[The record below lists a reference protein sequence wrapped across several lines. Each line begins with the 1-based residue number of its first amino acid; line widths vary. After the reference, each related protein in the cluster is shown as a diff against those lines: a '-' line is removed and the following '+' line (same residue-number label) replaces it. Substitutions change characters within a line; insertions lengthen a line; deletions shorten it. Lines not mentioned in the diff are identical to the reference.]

1 MLKVL
6 ITDSNNGT
14 CQHLKSIISSQTN
27 MTVVGIAHDAHQAR
41 ALIKEVEP
49 DVVTLAIELVG
60 MNGLA
65 FLGKI
70 MTLRPMPVVVISQLF
85 SNNPLLA
92 KQAIKLGAASYI
104 QKPNLSAVSSRHFD
118 SFAREVIKKLREA
131 ESQFKRA
138 QQTML
143 SQSSSSLPRPALHQE
158 PATQSTGQV
167 SHRLIAIGA
176 STGGTE
182 AITTLLRCLP
192 ENSPGIVIA
201 QHMPSGFTGSFATRL
216 QGICTVHVQEARHD
230 EVIKSG
236 HVYIAPGG
244 YHLKIQKRAGCF
256 YTQLNDDEP
265 VNLHKPSVD
274 VLFESVAEQAEK
286 RGIGII
292 LTGMG
297 KDGARG
303 LLKMKQAGAMTYAQD
318 EQSSVVYGMPRAA
331 KSLGAVSKELPL
343 EDIAEELLQLNSYTV
358 TPDV

>member
-104 QKPNLSAVSSRHFD
+104 QKPNLSAVSSSHFD

-131 ESQFKRA
+131 ESQFKRP
-138 QQTML
+138 QQSML
-143 SQSSSSLPRPALHQE
+143 SQSRSSLPRPALHQE

-201 QHMPSGFTGSFATRL
+201 QHMPSGFTSSFAARL
-216 QGICTVHVQEARHD
+216 QGLCTVQVQEARHD

-274 VLFESVAEQAEK
+274 VLFKSVAEQAEK

-331 KSLGAVSKELPL
+331 KSLGAVSKILSLEAITAELINI
-343 EDIAEELLQLNSYTV
+343 DSV
-358 TPDV
+358 

>member
-27 MTVVGIAHDAHQAR
+27 MTVVGVAHDAHQAR
-41 ALIKEVEP
+41 ALIKEIEP

-70 MTLRPMPVVVISQLF
+70 MTLRPMPVVVISHLF

-92 KQAIKLGAASYI
+92 KQAIKLGATSYI
-104 QKPNLSAVSSRHFD
+104 QKPNLSAVSSSEFD

-131 ESQFKRA
+131 EPLFQRA
-138 QQTML
+138 QQTTL
-143 SQSSSSLPRPALHQE
+143 TQSRSSLPRVALHQE
-158 PATQSTGQV
+158 PNLMSTGQV

-192 ENSPGIVIA
+192 ENIPGIVIA
-201 QHMPSGFTGSFATRL
+201 QHMPSGFTSSFAARL
-216 QGICTVHVQEARHD
+216 QGLCTVQVQEARHD

-256 YTQLNDDEP
+256 YTQLNDEEP
-265 VNLHKPSVD
+265 VSLHRPSVD
-274 VLFESVAEQAEK
+274 VLLESVAEQAEK

-297 KDGARG
+297 KDGAQG

-331 KSLGAVSKELPL
+331 KDLGAVSKELSL
-343 EDIAEELLQLNSYTV
+343 RAIGEELLKLTSYSD
-358 TPDV
+358 TPL